1 VIKTYVRSGLG
12 VGVVAEMAVREPG
25 ALDGLVS
32 RPAGHL
38 FGTNTTRVAFRRG
51 VFLRHYVHT
60 LVSLLAPSLTPELID
75 EAMSQASGG
84 THAESR

>member
-1 VIKTYVRSGLG
+1 

-60 LVSLLAPSLTPELID
+60 LVNLLAPALTSEVID
-75 EAMSQASGG
+75 AAMSQAAGG
-84 THAESR
+84 APVETA